1 MAVDEQN
8 LETITQE
15 RSKASDAIVNSDSD
29 KRLIIAGPGT
39 GKTYTFKKALSKAIA
54 DSGTADKGL
63 ALTFLRNLVADL
75 SEQFSDVADVF
86 TFHGF
91 CKSQMHRHAVAGL
104 KEGWDYYPAL
114 IEIMAADLQLLGREE
129 IKQNDIER
137 CLHNLDDPDGG
148 VRDALALGVYYNAVS
163 HTDLVHRVLTHFTD
177 NEGEVPSYPL
187 IVVDEYQDFSLL
199 ETRFLGLL
207 ATKSKV
213 LVAGDD
219 DQALYAFKNAS
230 SRYIREL
237 HADDDYENFELPYC
251 SRCPAVIVD
260 AVNDVIASARA
271 HGNLEGRLAKP
282 FRCYLPDKEAVSEA
296 HPKIIY
302 AQCSVQS
309 KKAPYPGRY
318 IADCI
323 AVIPVEVIR
332 ESEDRGYPTV
342 LVIGDKPFM
351 PAVYEVVKEQF
362 PQARMRKGSASLM
375 TPLDGYRR
383 LAKDARS
390 RLGWRIITLSFEFDG
405 RDALVRSALEA
416 SDDLAPELPD
426 EYRDEHL
433 EIAELVRRLRD
444 GESLT
449 NDQERQ
455 LSGAVDMDI
464 AEIKESLAIADADDL
479 PERDGEETNEDAPT
493 IQFTSLVGSK
503 GLSAS
508 YVFIVGFNNGFFPH
522 SPTAITDD
530 EVCKLLVAL
539 SRTRIEAHVVSCGR
553 FGTGWLKESTFA
565 EWIWAHLEPITVD
578 RKYFA

>member
-8 LETITQE
+8 LETIAQE
-15 RSKASDAIVNSDSD
+15 RSEASDAIVNSDSD

-39 GKTYTFKKALSKAIA
+39 GKTYTFKKALSKAIV
-54 DSGTADKGL
+54 DSGIADKGL
-63 ALTFLRNLVADL
+63 ALTFLHNLVADL
-75 SEQFSDVADVF
+75 REDLSDVADVF

-91 CKSQMHRHAVAGL
+91 CNLQMRRHAVAGL

-137 CLHNLDDPDGG
+137 CLHNLDDPDGV
-148 VRDALALGVYYNAVS
+148 VRDALALGTYYNAVY
-163 HTDLVHRVLTHFTD
+163 HTDLVHRALTHFTD
-177 NEGEVPSYPL
+177 NKEGVPSYPL

-199 ETRFLGLL
+199 ETRFLALL
-207 ATKSKV
+207 ATRSKV

-309 KKAPYPGRY
+309 KKTPYPGRY

-323 AVIPVEVIR
+323 AAIPVEVIR
-332 ESEDRGYPTV
+332 ESKAGRYPTA
-342 LVIGDKPFM
+342 LVIGDKPFITE
-351 PAVYEVVKEQF
+351 VYEVVKEQF
-362 PQARMRKGSASLM
+362 PQARMRKGSDSLR
-375 TPLDGYRR
+375 PLDGYWR
-383 LAKDARS
+383 LAADARS

-449 NDQERQ
+449 NEQERQ
-455 LSGAVDMDI
+455 LSGAVGMDI
-464 AEIKESLAIADADDL
+464 AEIKKSLAIADADNL
-479 PERDGEETNEDAPT
+479 PETDAEEANEDAPT

-508 YVFIVGFNNGFFPH
+508 YVFIVGFNNDFFPQ

-530 EVCKLLVAL
+530 EVCELLVAL
-539 SRTRIEAHVVSCGR
+539 SRTRIEAHVVSCR
-553 FGTGWLKESTFA
+553 HFSTGWLKESRFA
-565 EWIWAHLEPITVD
+565 GWIRPHLEPITVD
-578 RKYFA
+578 KKYFA